1 MRRHGYLDQDSK
13 KRSVTLEDIL
23 LILPYIICI
32 LLAVK
37 VVKLE
42 NQLEQKI
49 EEYKQQS
56 VEMYQ
61 SLKTQEIKAEAGIT
75 EEEDV
80 RKVYLTFDDGPSAN
94 TEEILDILKKYNVK
108 ATFFVTGMNVP
119 RYDEYY
125 KRIVDEGH
133 SLGIHTYSH
142 EYNNIYASL
151 ESFQKDFNKIRD
163 QVYQCTG
170 EEVRLYRFPGG
181 SGNGYVSEKN
191 REKIMAWL
199 EEEGIRYF
207 DWNVSSGDA
216 EKKNI
221 TAEEIAQNCIEGVE
235 SCNTAIVLLH
245 DANVKKNTVEALP
258 SIIEGINQLDNA
270 VLLPM
275 DENTVAIQ
283 QVQTTGD

>member
-1 MRRHGYLDQDSK
+1 MRRHGYLDQNSRR
-13 KRSVTLEDIL
+13 RSVTLEDIL
-23 LILPYIICI
+23 LILPYILCI
-32 LLAVK
+32 LLAIK

-42 NQLEQKI
+42 NHLEQKI
-49 EEYKQQS
+49 EEYQQQN

-61 SLKTQEIKAEAGIT
+61 SLKTQEIKVEAGIT

-94 TEEILDILKKYNVK
+94 TEEILDILKRYNVK

-119 RYDEYY
+119 RYNEYY

-151 ESFQKDFNKIRD
+151 ESFQKDFNEIRD
-163 QVYQCTG
+163 LVYQSTG

-181 SGNGYVSEKN
+181 SKNGYVSDKN
-191 REKIMAWL
+191 REKIMTWL
-199 EEEGIRYF
+199 DEEGIRYF
-207 DWNVSSGDA
+207 DWNVSSSDA
-216 EKKNI
+216 EKKDI
-221 TAEEIAQNCIEGVE
+221 TAEEITQNCITGIE

-258 SIIEGINQLDNA
+258 AIIEGINQLDNT

-275 DENTVAIQ
+275 DEHTVAIQ
-283 QVQTTGD
+283 QIQTTKD

>member
-1 MRRHGYLDQDSK
+1 MRRHGYLDQNSRR
-13 KRSVTLEDIL
+13 RSVTLEDIL
-23 LILPYIICI
+23 LILPYILCI
-32 LLAVK
+32 LLAIK

-42 NQLEQKI
+42 NHLEQKI
-49 EEYKQQS
+49 EEYQQQN

-61 SLKTQEIKAEAGIT
+61 SLKTQEIKVEAGIT

-94 TEEILDILKKYNVK
+94 TEEILDILKRYNVK

-119 RYDEYY
+119 RYNEYY

-151 ESFQKDFNKIRD
+151 ESFQKDFNEIRD
-163 QVYQCTG
+163 LVYQSTG

-181 SGNGYVSEKN
+181 SKNGYVSDKN
-191 REKIMAWL
+191 REKIMTWL
-199 EEEGIRYF
+199 DEEGIRYF
-207 DWNVSSGDA
+207 DWNVSSSDA
-216 EKKNI
+216 EKKDI
-221 TAEEIAQNCIEGVE
+221 TAEEITQNCITGIE

-258 SIIEGINQLDNA
+258 AIIEGINQLDNT

-275 DENTVAIQ
+275 DEHTVAIHQ
-283 QVQTTGD
+283 IQTTKD